1 MNRAVQNKHSIFWC
15 LCALIL
21 FISCGYELPYRPQQF
36 VVPRISVP
44 LTSRDMIRDFL
55 GSNDYDFKFAFT
67 RKADQS
73 IYVVDFS
80 SVEITDTAVIPKVYR
95 FKSDGMPDSPLFSP
109 DGTLVTYFVRLS
121 ASQQRAYVLKIG
133 EGTVPIEIASQGT
146 DPHFWQD
153 STGRLFV
160 VYSDKFQVNKNEL
173 ASITGFATYIQ
184 EIDPARGALIGNKK
198 VLVDKP
204 FNGGRSKN
212 GNYLCTGYSD
222 GAIYSLE
229 DATLYPIN
237 YIGSNAIQICNPS
250 ISSDTL
256 HQDWMLFLNF
266 AGIQGLNYAS
276 GVDPLGSI
284 GEHEYLIIADKNN
297 QVQWYV
303 KQPREHYGWQDPE
316 WSNGGDF
323 IAALAKISNSIKD
336 LTYDCYLI
344 RRSDKALLKMTSSIF
359 KMDESATPSF
369 WIGTN

>member
-1 MNRAVQNKHSIFWC
+1 MKPSVQKKHHILWG

-21 FISCGYELPYRPQQF
+21 LLSCGYELPYRPQQF
-36 VVPRISVP
+36 IEPRLSVP

-55 GSNDYDFKFAFT
+55 KIDHYNFKFAFT

-80 SVEITDTAVIPKVYR
+80 QVETTDTAVIPKAYR
-95 FKSDGMPDSPLFSP
+95 LKTDGMPDSPLLSP
-109 DGTLVTYFVRLS
+109 DGSMVTYFLRLS
-121 ASQQRAYVLKIG
+121 SSQQKAYVWKIG
-133 EGTVPIEIASQGT
+133 DASVPIEIASQGT

-173 ASITGFATYIQ
+173 PAIEGFATYLQ
-184 EIDPARGALIGNKK
+184 EINPAGGTLIGSRK
-198 VLVDKP
+198 VLVNKP

-212 GNYLCTGYSD
+212 GKYLCTGYSD
-222 GAIYSLE
+222 GAIYNME
-229 DATLYPIN
+229 NETLYRVN

-266 AGIQGLNYAS
+266 AGTQGLDYAP
-276 GVDPLGSI
+276 GIDPLGST
-284 GEHEYLIIADKNN
+284 GEHEYLIIADTSN
-297 QVQWYV
+297 QVQWYA
-303 KQPREHYGWQDPE
+303 KQPSEHYEWQDPE
-316 WSNGGDF
+316 WSNNGNF
-323 IAALAKISNSIKD
+323 ITALAKISNSIKD

-344 RRSDKALLKMTSSIF
+344 RRSDKALLKVTGSAF
-359 KMDESATPSF
+359 KMDGSATPSL
-369 WIGTN
+369 WIGNN